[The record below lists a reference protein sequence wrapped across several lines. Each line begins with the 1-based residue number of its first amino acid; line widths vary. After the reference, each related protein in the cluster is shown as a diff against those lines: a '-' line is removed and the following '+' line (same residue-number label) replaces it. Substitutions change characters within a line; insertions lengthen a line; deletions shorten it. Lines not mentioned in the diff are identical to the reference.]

1 MGCNARFLMQASCFK
16 GFRRS
21 LANCIFAV
29 KRWGVT
35 NIENGLYATCKKR
48 HFRYEKHEAIVKEGE
63 L

>member
-21 LANCIFAV
+21 PANCIFAV

-35 NIENGLYATCKKR
+35 NIENGLCATHIKG